1 MLATTRS
8 WRPTSDLTSRSQ
20 PRPGSAGAT
29 SAFTQ
34 SSATYP
40 QRSSRTSTTVKG
52 PLFSRLDTNS
62 RGLHQTQ
69 SGSHQPRV
77 APIPPQGRRLQ
88 QL

>member
-1 MLATTRS
+1 
-8 WRPTSDLTSRSQ
+8 
-20 PRPGSAGAT
+20 
-29 SAFTQ
+29 
-34 SSATYP
+34 
-40 QRSSRTSTTVKG
+40 
-52 PLFSRLDTNS
+52 LDTNS